1 MTDRLQFVHHDH
13 LFANRE
19 EALQYIKEYATTVGH
34 PALYAE
40 PIVAR
45 YKRSDCNDEED
56 LGPNIILGIGSMG
69 DGTENA
75 NNRVY
80 IIDLT
85 ATEEEI
91 ADLDERLEAAIRALT
106 LIPLESNS
114 LRMFSE
120 KTEDGTLVSG
130 DVKVAESH
138 GYDGDVKENS
148 LRLYSDGLFINIGLT
163 FDKETGI
170 IRFNVN
176 DELTKFTIPILREG
190 RYDVATSSIILTYTD
205 GSVKT
210 IDMSALQDM
219 WYVEKNP
226 DSPIVLKRTKQE
238 DGRYL
243 LSADVRIASSGL
255 VTDNILRVTDD
266 NRYMFV
272 EGKASNIAYWKNG
285 KKTNVQA
292 AIDAID
298 TKVSTDTKNIIHK
311 AKDGGIFAAARLDYN
326 PATNTITLIT
336 SSHDGTPIEYNYT
349 LNGMQIL
356 DDVSYDSS
364 TQSIVMRFITST
376 GDYRTLKIPMSDVI
390 NEWTTLSEAH
400 NVYLHKQPVVAGR
413 DILTADVKLSEDPF
427 NILVDQ
433 DHTLL
438 VVGLASNIKYSAD
451 GEATVKDKIDE
462 CLHDIDV
469 LSSATYF
476 EVADTDTVHLN
487 KATDDAEHTL
497 TAEVKISDT
506 FPDNI
511 LWKDEKGLYVRWDYD
526 YSANCVTV
534 SNGSD
539 TKVYPLANSATLVKS
554 AIWNDETE
562 ELILTYNDGGE
573 LKLPIGNIAS
583 EWEYNNEGHTVAFAR
598 DRHVPGHSMMT
609 ADVNISNLPDNM
621 LTTFEE
627 NTGGKALYVS
637 SSGVTKNANDIAGLQ
652 QQTTALDERLTTA
665 EDSIVELRNG
675 QQFISGTVDTVW
687 SNLVNVSGKT
697 DQNTTDI
704 ADLKEHH
711 REDIDA
717 LSAAID
723 TEKIERISADTAIQ
737 NVIDNIKESVD
748 NAVEQVEK
756 NTEDVAQ
763 LSADVQTER
772 VERISA
778 DTALQVAVDTISGN
792 LETTS
797 AMAEQAV
804 QDVAEIKSGLTQ
816 ERTERISADTA
827 LQNSINSVSGTLET
841 VSAFTVQN
849 TNNIAELNS
858 KLEQEK
864 VERTSADTAIYNTIE
879 SQVTELESKMNTE
892 KTERTSADTAIQN
905 AIDTISG
912 NLTTTSAQ
920 TEQNKTDIHDL
931 TVQHHMDMDAISGL
945 INTEKTERISADTAL
960 QSAIDGI
967 SSSVDSVTAQTAQN
981 TQDIANLSEQLA
993 QEKVDRASA
1002 DTAIYTT
1009 ISNEVSG
1016 LTNQV
1021 NQEKVER
1028 ISADTAIQTEV
1039 DTISSNLETTNQQ
1052 VEKNKSD
1059 IEALSGAHH
1068 ADYDILVAA
1077 ISQEKNDR
1085 QSGDTALQTNIDNET
1100 TAREYNDNV
1109 LSHRMDDLEDR
1120 VGEAQSKADRNESAI
1135 TELSGKVDDNYDEL
1149 RVELT
1154 AEETQR
1160 LSADTELAHQI
1171 DGLKNLVDAVS
1182 AKTDAQE
1189 TTFDD
1194 TTTIDLNRDANGVVT
1209 GRVKISNGDHNIIKS
1224 DNEFEGIYAS
1234 VDLAY
1239 DSATN
1244 VLKFE
1249 ASDGTDKE
1257 FQLNGG
1263 ALLDSIYYDHDA
1275 EELVVVYHKAT
1286 DPTGDPIEV
1295 RVPVRSLF
1303 NEWHVENATNNAA
1316 LELTKVKGEQG
1327 EEDILSG
1334 RVLINEV
1341 EEDNLARISNNGIY
1355 VSGGEVREIVRDE
1368 IREPLE
1374 ELQAELDNTQ
1384 EGAGLGID
1392 GSYQPNSLAHYVSAA
1407 TSLNNA
1413 DLILDKQLFDVSE
1426 IVDGITG
1433 GSETATTVMRFDDV
1447 IKKMVTD
1454 VKLSHSPSGAS
1465 SDDDLVIDGTH
1476 DSDFVGKNA
1485 LRIVNA
1491 VNTQSDEDKINGL
1504 FLSNIWDCGSYD
1516 DYDD

>member
-106 LIPLESNS
+106 LIPLESDS

-163 FDKETGI
+163 FDEETGI

-255 VTDNILRVTDD
+255 VADNILRVTDD

-637 SSGVTKNANDIAGLQ
+637 SSGVTKNANDIADLQ

-748 NAVEQVEK
+748 NAVEQVQK

-797 AMAEQAV
+797 AMAEQNKTDIHDLTVQHHMDMDAINERFVQEQTERISADTALQSAIDHINENLDEVVEKAEQAV

-864 VERTSADTAIYNTIE
+864 VERTSADTAI
-879 SQVTELESKMNTE
+879 
-892 KTERTSADTAIQN
+892 QN

-912 NLTTTSAQ
+912 
-920 TEQNKTDIHDL
+920 
-931 TVQHHMDMDAISGL
+931 
-945 INTEKTERISADTAL
+945 
-960 QSAIDGI
+960 
-967 SSSVDSVTAQTAQN
+967 
-981 TQDIANLSEQLA
+981 
-993 QEKVDRASA
+993 
-1002 DTAIYTT
+1002 
-1009 ISNEVSG
+1009 
-1016 LTNQV
+1016 
-1021 NQEKVER
+1021 
-1028 ISADTAIQTEV
+1028 
-1039 DTISSNLETTNQQ
+1039 NLETTNQQ

-1068 ADYDILVAA
+1068 ADYDILIAA

-1149 RVELT
+1149 RAELS

-1234 VDLAY
+1234 VDLTY

-1384 EGAGLGID
+1384 EGAGLGVD

-1476 DSDFVGKNA
+1476 DSDF
-1485 LRIVNA
+1485 
-1491 VNTQSDEDKINGL
+1491 DEDKINGL